1 MTAIPG
7 GAWNQE
13 TPEGPFSQDGKQRY
27 GAFNQGLI
35 EFSQII
41 GFFRRN
47 LSRITIITGV
57 LTAIALVLF
66 SLYPFPYKA
75 TALVLVDPRERRV
88 TLTENVLPGIG
99 SDAAFL
105 ESIVQIVHSD
115 GFLRPVLEDLDAKTD
130 PVFARSVGP
139 DDRELLAAFKR
150 RLQVNRVGAT
160 FIVEISFSSNDPDKS
175 ALYAN
180 AVAQAFV
187 DSQTDA
193 LVTANATAASS
204 LEERLNDLRSNLETS
219 EKAVASFKAENG
231 IIGVT
236 QDSTLLQRELITLNE
251 QIVAAKAET
260 EAIRSRVEKISTG
273 AGLPSTTEQSDAAQ
287 LAELRRE
294 RGQILQNL
302 SEFSRVYGDRHPRVT
317 SERSKLAG
325 IERQISLEQSR
336 LLAIQKERFESA
348 NSTLQALTN
357 ELNQRKQTALRTE
370 RAMVQLASLEREAT
384 ANRQLYEEFLARFK
398 ATEKQSGL
406 ELGQARIASPALPPL
421 KPNRPSRVLAGLVF
435 LVFSGGG
442 AVLYAFAREMT
453 GAPVEKKRASKTMSQ
468 SLFGFGRRKQTGR
481 KFKGG
486 HKRFSAPVG
495 RLNETIQKMGFQ
507 EVPDRPIRAQ
517 RHARAR
523 DHDHHRAQTQTHE
536 RFDPKETAQYLK
548 RGPLRRDVKTLQSRG
563 AVVVVSSLEPNLDQ
577 SDVVLGIAALA
588 GQRGLPVLL
597 LTENQNLIDAHRT
610 APGSLGLPAA
620 RALSIVD
627 PGEIAAN
634 HFRNRRSILEVV
646 EGFSVSNTA
655 RDACMIIDAPPVRNH
670 GQVQRLSE
678 FADLFVVVEEEFE
691 PHSIND
697 DLLSGISSEVEE
709 KLRWVTL

>member
-13 TPEGPFSQDGKQRY
+13 TPEGPFSPDGKQRY

-47 LSRITIITGV
+47 LLRITIITAV

-273 AGLPSTTEQSDAAQ
+273 AGLPSTTEQSDATQ

-302 SEFSRVYGDRHPRVT
+302 SEFGRVYGDRHPRVT

-336 LLAIQKERFESA
+336 LLAIQKERLESA

-357 ELNQRKQTALRTE
+357 ELNQRKQTAVRTE

-421 KPNRPSRVLAGLVF
+421 KPNRPSRVLAALVF
-435 LVFSGGG
+435 LVLSGGC

-453 GAPVEKKRASKTMSQ
+453 GAPTEKKRAPKKVSQ
-468 SLFGFGRRKQTGR
+468 SLFGFERRKQTGR
-481 KFKGG
+481 KFKEG
-486 HKRFSAPVG
+486 RPRLSAPVG
-495 RLNETIQKMGFQ
+495 RLNETIQKMGFH

-523 DHDHHRAQTQTHE
+523 DHDHHRVQTQTHAL
-536 RFDPKETAQYLK
+536 FDPKETAQHLK
-548 RGPLRRDVKTLQSRG
+548 RGPLRRDVKALQSRG
-563 AVVVVSSLEPNLDQ
+563 AVVVVSSLKPNLDQ

-588 GQRGLPVLL
+588 GHRGLPIWL

-610 APGSLGLPAA
+610 APDSLGLPAA
-620 RALSIVD
+620 RELSIVD

-670 GQVQRLSE
+670 GQIQRLSE

-691 PHSIND
+691 SHSIND
-697 DLLSGISSEVEE
+697 DPLSGISSEVEE
-709 KLRWVTL
+709 KLRWVML